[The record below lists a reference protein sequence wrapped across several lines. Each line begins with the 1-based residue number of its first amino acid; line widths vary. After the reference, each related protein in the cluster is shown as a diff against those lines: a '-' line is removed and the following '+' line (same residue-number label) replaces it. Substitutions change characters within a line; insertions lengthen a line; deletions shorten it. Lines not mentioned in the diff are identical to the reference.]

1 MNVRNVNQRPWTR
14 ERGEREGN
22 RQTDGHVPLKVH
34 LTTFLPFRRLI
45 NFIDPSLSTGINFPG
60 TIETTVI
67 NPDAIISV
75 ATGRILPAQH
85 LSSCVDR
92 PMFRHLPIG
101 HEISWPAPRRG
112 GGATAQLID
121 FRQTSRGEGG
131 RSVLFFSRMGGK
143 TDVRLDGW
151 TNERTIDLD
160 VCGLGDLG
168 GRTVVASGS
177 CRGTTG
183 ATST

>member
-14 ERGEREGN
+14 ERGERESN
-22 RQTDGHVPLKVH
+22 WQTDGHVPLKVH

-75 ATGRILPAQH
+75 LRRVASGRILPAQH

-101 HEISWPAPRRG
+101 HEISWPAPWR

-121 FRQTSRGEGG
+121 FRQTSRGDGG

-143 TDVRLDGW
+143 TDVRLDGR
-151 TNERTIDLD
+151 TN
-160 VCGLGDLG
+160 
-168 GRTVVASGS
+168 GRSIWMFAD
-177 CRGTTG
+177 
-183 ATST
+183 